1 VSTPAAWQHWL
12 PDWSGLD
19 TGSLLLEVG
28 WESST
33 RHVQCRRLPV
43 SAEVADELHEPVN
56 ATLDLLAGSTPVLYS
71 PDLELDDGQYA
82 VIPRDQ
88 LDPSSSMLTEL
99 EKLTPAEGTKDD
111 LKRSLL
117 FYALAVGPADARVT
131 FIRRSNPRANLARG
145 LVTVFDNELSRVTE
159 PLLSFD
165 LTLIDLV
172 LVAGH
177 GLVALNLKAYE
188 RLFRD
193 SPELLARTP
202 AKVQELQELVPMTEQ
217 TRAALTAVAARNSR
231 VRSRLLAMLGRGYLG
246 SVTTQLLERQM
257 LRHHLDPAHYLVNG
271 ELSFT
276 EDQAM
281 VVMQLLNEDLA
292 FGELTNEEF
301 VINKKSPRQ

>member
-1 VSTPAAWQHWL
+1 VSTPAGQDWL
-12 PDWSGLD
+12 PDWPALD

-28 WESST
+28 WESSAH
-33 RHVQCRRLPV
+33 HVQARRLPV
-43 SAEVADELHEPVN
+43 SADVAHELRAPVKV
-56 ATLDLLAGSTPVLYS
+56 TLDFLSNSAPVLYT
-71 PDLELDDGQYA
+71 PDLELDDDQYA
-82 VIPRDQ
+82 VVPREQ
-88 LDPSSSMLTEL
+88 LDPGSTMLTEL
-99 EKLTPAEGTKDD
+99 EELTPAEGTKDD

-117 FYALAVGPADARVT
+117 FYALAVGPAEARVV

-177 GLVALNLKAYE
+177 GLIALNLKAYE

-202 AKVQELQELVPMTEQ
+202 AKVRELQALVPMTEP
-217 TRAALTAVAARNSR
+217 TRAALAAVAARNSR
-231 VRSRLLAMLGRGYLG
+231 VRSRLLAMLARGYLG
-246 SVTTQLLERQM
+246 SVTTQMLERQM
-257 LRHHLDPAHYLVNG
+257 TRHHLNPADYLVNG

-276 EDQAM
+276 ENQAM

-292 FGELTNEEF
+292 FGELTNDEF
-301 VINKKSPRQ
+301 VINKKSLRQ